1 MTALPVDL
9 VDRYADWTWERAWET
24 TYAFGRAGEK
34 VFVKLAPAGQ
44 ALPDEAQR
52 LRWAAPWLPV
62 PAVVEYGTDGETDW
76 LITRALPGADAT
88 RHPWYAEDPGRLA
101 ATLGLALKDFH
112 RRVPPRECPF
122 DFTVPSAVAHVKAR
136 LAAGLVLAG
145 DVERLLASVPE
156 PSGEV
161 VCHGDYCLP
170 NVILTGDAVTGFVDL
185 GRLAVADP
193 WSDLAI
199 GAGSVIRNLGPGY
212 DEAFFV
218 AYGVDPD
225 PDRLAWYRLLYDL
238 S

>member
-1 MTALPVDL
+1 MKLPVDL
-9 VDRYADWTWERAWET
+9 IDRYAAWRWERVWRT
-24 TYAFGRAGEK
+24 TYAFTRDAERL
-34 VFVKLAPAGQ
+34 FVKLAKASH

-62 PAVVEYGTDGETDW
+62 PEVVEYGTDGETDW
-76 LITRALPGADAT
+76 LITRALPGVDAT
-88 RHPWYAEDPGRLA
+88 RHPWYTEDPRRLVTA
-101 ATLGLALKDFH
+101 LGGALKDFH

-136 LAAGLVLAG
+136 VAAGLVAP
-145 DVERLLASVPE
+145 DRAERLLATVPS

-161 VCHGDYCLP
+161 VCHGDYCVP
-170 NVILTGDAVTGFVDL
+170 NVIFDGDQVTGFVDL
-185 GRLAVADP
+185 GGLAVADP
-193 WSDLAI
+193 WWDLAT
-199 GAGSVIRNLGPGY
+199 GAWSIAYNFGPGH
-212 DEAFFV
+212 DEAFFA